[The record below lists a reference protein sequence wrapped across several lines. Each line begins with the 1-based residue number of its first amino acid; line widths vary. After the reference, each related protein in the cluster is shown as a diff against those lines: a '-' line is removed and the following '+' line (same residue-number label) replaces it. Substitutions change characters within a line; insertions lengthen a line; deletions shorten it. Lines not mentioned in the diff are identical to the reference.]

1 MHTVFQSLSVAG
13 VIEPGQV
20 YILCCESHKG
30 LPAEPIELTFTIR
43 SEHEILEALD
53 MEMSIVLADWI
64 ELRKF
69 LSIQKVCDDC
79 HEFRMLCYDKE
90 SEHRI
95 VFSLYLHRL
104 RSFAE
109 ELDRIREL
117 FLDIDDEDDE

>member
-1 MHTVFQSLSVAG
+1 MHTAFEGVSVAG

-20 YILCCESHKG
+20 YILCCESRRG
-30 LPAEPIELTFTIR
+30 FPAESIESTFTVR

-53 MEMSIVLADWI
+53 MEMNIVLADWI

-69 LSIQKVCDDC
+69 LNIQKIGDNC

-95 VFSLYLHRL
+95 VYSLYLHRI
-104 RSFAE
+104 RSFTE
-109 ELDRIREL
+109 ELYRISKL
-117 FLDIDDEDDE
+117 FLDIDDEDDD

>member
-1 MHTVFQSLSVAG
+1 MHTAFQTLSVAG

-20 YILCCESHKG
+20 YILSCESHRG
-30 LPAEPIELTFTIR
+30 LPADSIESTYTIR

-53 MEMSIVLADWI
+53 MEMNIVLADWI

-79 HEFRMLCYDKE
+79 HEFRLLCYDKE

-95 VFSLYLHRL
+95 VFSLYLHRI
-104 RSFAE
+104 RSFTE
-109 ELDRIREL
+109 ELYRISEL
-117 FLDIDDEDDE
+117 FLDIDDDDD